1 MAEGGTF
8 YSGIFFSQKVLYKC
22 SIIILGTGRQGSMV
36 LKNRATT
43 TSQCVA
49 MHHATSN
56 ALIAALAGKQLQ
68 MDCYPIH
75 FSHNYVL
82 MAKLPVLDFVG

>member
-1 MAEGGTF
+1 
-8 YSGIFFSQKVLYKC
+8 
-22 SIIILGTGRQGSMV
+22 MV

-56 ALIAALAGKQLQ
+56 ALIAALAMASSYRYMDRSLSDPFFAQL
-68 MDCYPIH
+68 C
-75 FSHNYVL
+75 STNR
-82 MAKLPVLDFVG
+82 

>member
-56 ALIAALAGKQLQ
+56 ALIAALAMASSYRQ
-68 MDCYPIH
+68 MDRSLSDPFFAQLC
-75 FSHNYVL
+75 STNR
-82 MAKLPVLDFVG
+82 